1 MMRGDGEHGGG
12 ASHDCVACRD
22 MVTPGR
28 RGLRFGRRYQGPPGN
43 VNGGVVIG
51 ALTCLA
57 RSASGLADASVAQLR
72 ARLHKGIPQARDL
85 TVDTA
90 VDGAEVD
97 LRLSDGDTLLATATM
112 TVVGSD
118 ELRAGRRPVVFDA
131 ERIEPLRALTAPT
144 QAQRDFAAR
153 HPHRSLAGSDSFSEC
168 FVCGADNAEGLRV
181 RAETMAEGLAWAANP
196 AASAYAEADGRLDTV
211 IAVASLD
218 CPAVPC
224 TDALDVLAPDESV
237 LLGSFTAEFLAVP
250 PASVPGGYRL
260 PSRFVR
266 REGRR
271 VSTDIAL
278 TDAEGNVYAVADAT
292 WVTVPR
298 PALPPT

>member
-1 MMRGDGEHGGG
+1 MRGDGERNG
-12 ASHDCVACRD
+12 AAGHDCVACRE

-28 RGLRFGRRYQGPPGN
+28 RGLRFGRRFQGPPGN

-57 RSASGLADASVAQLR
+57 RTASGLADASVAEVR
-72 ARLHKGIPQARDL
+72 ARLHRGIPQARDL
-85 TVDTA
+85 SVEATVA
-90 VDGAEVD
+90 GAEVG
-97 LRLSDGDTLLATATM
+97 LTMADGDTVVATASV
-112 TVVGSD
+112 TVVGTD
-118 ELRAGRRPVVFDA
+118 ELRAGRRPVAFGPD
-131 ERIEPLRALTAPT
+131 RIDPLRRLAEPSAVQL
-144 QAQRDFAAR
+144 DFAAR
-153 HPHRSLAGSDSFSEC
+153 HPHRPGPAGDDFAGC
-168 FVCGADNAEGLRV
+168 FVCGAANPEGLRV
-181 RAETMAEGLAWAANP
+181 RAEPMAEGLAWAANP
-196 AASAYAEADGRLDTV
+196 SASTFAEADGRLDTV

-224 TDALDVLAPDESV
+224 VDALDVLRPEESV

-250 PASVPGGYRL
+250 PATVDGGYRL

-266 REGRR
+266 REGRK

-278 TDAEGNVYAVADAT
+278 TDAAGNVYAVADAT

-298 PALPPT
+298 TPVPPL